1 MIDALV
7 NYWHTHVTE
16 ALAILAAVL
25 HLLGALSALHA
36 LTSVRSAP
44 GVAAWLVSLVT
55 FPYVALPLYWTFG
68 RNKFQGYVQSR
79 RRGDTEL
86 HYVVNALRQQRERF
100 AFELTGDLARF
111 AELERLASMPFTA
124 GNRGRVL
131 IDGQNAFPEMF
142 AAIAAAK
149 SYVLVQF
156 FIVRDDSLGRELSD
170 LLIRK
175 AAEGVRVH
183 FLYDAIGS
191 HALPDAYIRKL
202 EAAGVQM
209 RTFGSLRFFS
219 RRFQINFRNHRKIV
233 VTDGRVAFVGGLNIG
248 DEYRGLSRRFPS
260 WRDTHTRFEGPC
272 VQCVQIPFLEDW
284 YWATGEVLDLQWEP
298 RPAEGGVGGG
308 VLVLPSGPADVLD
321 TCSLAYVQSIN
332 DAKDRVWL
340 VSPYFVPSPEV
351 IAALQLAALR
361 GVDVRILLPLKPDHK
376 LVYLASFYYLRELD
390 MPGIRFFRYEPGF
403 LHQKALLIDDDLAAV
418 GTANAD
424 NRSFSLNFE
433 LMMYVVEPEFVKSVE
448 RMLEEDFAQSRP
460 VASDELDHR
469 RLPFRLA
476 VHLARLLSPVL

>member
-7 NYWHTHVTE
+7 NYWNTHVTE

-55 FPYVALPLYWTFG
+55 FPYVALPLYWMFG
-68 RNKFQGYVQSR
+68 RNKFQGYVQAR

-86 HYVVNALRQQRERF
+86 HYVVNALRQQRDAY
-100 AFELTGDLARF
+100 AFPLSGDLARF
-111 AELERLASMPFTA
+111 SELERLASMPFTA
-124 GNRGRVL
+124 GNRGRLL
-131 IDGQNAFPEMF
+131 IDGEKAFPDMF
-142 AAIAAAK
+142 TAIAAART
-149 SYVLVQF
+149 YVLVQF
-156 FIVRDDSLGRELSD
+156 FIVRDDPLGRELAD

-175 AAEGVRVH
+175 AGEGVRVY
-183 FLYDAIGS
+183 FLYDAVGC
-191 HALPDAYIRKL
+191 HALSESYVRRL
-202 EAAGVQM
+202 RAAGVRM
-209 RTFGSLRFFS
+209 EPFGSLRFFS
-219 RRFQINFRNHRKIV
+219 RQFQINFRNHRKIV
-233 VTDGRVAFVGGLNIG
+233 VVDGRVAFVGGLNIG
-248 DEYRGLSRRFPS
+248 DEYRGRSTRFAA

-284 YWATGEVLDLQWEP
+284 HWATGEVINLQWEP
-298 RPAEGGVGGG
+298 EAAPAGGGG

-321 TCSLAYVQSIN
+321 TCSLAYVQCIN
-332 DAKDRVWL
+332 DARERVWL

-390 MPGIRFFRYEPGF
+390 TPGIRFFRYEPGF

-448 RMLEEDFAQSRP
+448 RMLDDDFAQSRP
-460 VASDELDHR
+460 VPSDELDRR

>member
-1 MIDALV
+1 MMHELLL
-7 NYWHTHVTE
+7 YWHAHAVR
-16 ALAILAAVL
+16 AFAILAAAL
-25 HLLGALSALHA
+25 HVLGALSALHA
-36 LTSVRSAP
+36 LASVRSAP
-44 GVAAWLVSLVT
+44 GGVAWLVSLVT

-100 AFELTGDLARF
+100 AFDLAGDLARF

-124 GNRGRVL
+124 GNRGRLL
-131 IDGQNAFPEMF
+131 IDGRNAFPEMF
-142 AAIAAAK
+142 AAIADAK

-156 FIVRDDSLGRELSD
+156 FIVRDDPLGRELSD
-170 LLIRK
+170 LLVRK

-202 EAAGVQM
+202 EAAGVRM
-209 RTFGSLRFFS
+209 RPFGSLRFFS

-248 DEYRGLSRRFPS
+248 DEYRGLSRRFPA

-298 RPAEGGVGGG
+298 AAAPGGGG

-332 DAKDRVWL
+332 DARERVWL
-340 VSPYFVPSPEV
+340 VSPYFVPPPEV

-361 GVDVRILLPLKPDHK
+361 GVDVRILLPLKPDHR
-376 LVYLASFYYLRELD
+376 LVYLASFYYLRELN
-390 MPGIRFFRYEPGF
+390 MNGIRFFRYEPGF

-448 RMLEEDFAQSRP
+448 RMLDDDFARSRSVP
-460 VASDELDHR
+460 ADELDRR